1 MTQNLERSA
10 VGERGARLRLAP
22 VLAAT
27 AYGLNRRLM
36 GELPPD
42 IAYGLLDRVIDAPE
56 QALWLHRDG
65 PDKAVRPCD
74 VDEEVDAQVALH
86 PVGSQL
92 CIRVRRLGM
101 DEEPWNKQVGAGRG
115 SGESGRGET

>member
-1 MTQNLERSA
+1 LTPPASGGVQNHSHEAGQHHYQQHSRP
-10 VGERGARLRLAP
+10 AR
-22 VLAAT
+22 
-27 AYGLNRRLM
+27 
-36 GELPPD
+36 
-42 IAYGLLDRVIDAPE
+42 E